1 MAIKA
6 AFFDIDGTLISLSNK
21 VVTESTANAVCQLHD
36 KGIKTFVATGRSRPE
51 IEAQD
56 MLRGMIFDG
65 VLANNGQ
72 QCYCKDGDL
81 RSIPLSE
88 EDVAA
93 LVRDVD
99 AHGYC
104 AWFTERD
111 RLYINRVNAR
121 VRQVMADIHTQI
133 PPIEDIHRALSNPV
147 YKVVVYLTPEEVAQW
162 PARVVRSS
170 VPMVFHPLS
179 SDFAPRSGGKIAAM
193 KELLDRFG
201 ILPEET
207 IAFGD
212 GPNDAEML
220 RLAGIGVAMGNG
232 SVEAKEAADY
242 ITDTCEN
249 DGIRK
254 ALEHFGLI

>member
-21 VVTESTANAVCQLHD
+21 VVTKSTACAVCQLHEA
-36 KGIKTFVATGRSRPE
+36 GVKTFVATGRSRPE
-51 IEAQD
+51 IETQD
-56 MLRGMIFDG
+56 MLRGMVFDA

-72 QCYCKDGDL
+72 QCYGGSGTL
-81 RSIPLSE
+81 RDIPLPR
-88 EDVAA
+88 EDVEA
-93 LVRDVD
+93 LVHHVD
-99 AHGYC
+99 EHGYC
-104 AWFTERD
+104 AWFTEAD
-111 RLYINRVNAR
+111 RLYINRVDER
-121 VRQVMADIHTQI
+121 VKTVMDDIHTEI
-133 PPIEDIHRALSNPV
+133 PQVGNIHRALTHPV
-147 YKVVVYLTPEEVAQW
+147 YKVVVYLTPGEVRQG
-162 PARVVRSS
+162 PASVVKHS
-170 VPMVFHPLS
+170 VPMRFHPLA
-179 SDFAPRSGGKIAAM
+179 SDFMPQSGGKIAAM
-193 KELLDRFG
+193 QALLDQFG

-212 GPNDAEML
+212 GPNDADML

-232 SVEAKEAADY
+232 SEEAKQAADY

>member
-6 AFFDIDGTLISLSNK
+6 AFFDIDGTLISLTNK
-21 VVTESTANAVCQLHD
+21 VVTESTALSVCQLHD

-56 MLRGMIFDG
+56 MLRGMAFDG

-72 QCYCKDGDL
+72 QCYGAQGAL
-81 RSIPLSE
+81 RDVPLSK
-88 EDVAA
+88 EDVEA
-93 LVRDVD
+93 LVQHVD
-99 AHGYC
+99 GHGYS
-104 AWFTERD
+104 AWFTEAD
-111 RLYINRVNAR
+111 RLYLNHIDERTKT
-121 VRQVMADIHTQI
+121 VMGDIHTEI
-133 PPIEDIHRALSNPV
+133 PQIEDIHRALTHPV
-147 YKVVVYLTPEEVAQW
+147 YKVVVYLTPEEVAEG
-162 PARVVRSS
+162 PARVVKDS
-170 VPMVFHPLS
+170 VPMRFHPLA
-179 SDFAPRSGGKIAAM
+179 SDFMPQSGGKIAAM

-232 SVEAKEAADY
+232 SIEAKEAADY

>member
-6 AFFDIDGTLISLSNK
+6 AFFDIDGTLISLTNK
-21 VVTESTANAVCQLHD
+21 VVTESTALSVCQLHV

-56 MLRGMIFDG
+56 MLRGMAFDG

-72 QCYCKDGDL
+72 QCYGAQGAL
-81 RSIPLSE
+81 RDVPLSK
-88 EDVAA
+88 EDVEA
-93 LVRDVD
+93 LVQHVD
-99 AHGYC
+99 EHGYS
-104 AWFTERD
+104 AWFTEAD
-111 RLYINRVNAR
+111 RLYLNHIDERTKT
-121 VRQVMADIHTQI
+121 VMGDIHTEI
-133 PPIEDIHRALSNPV
+133 PQIEDIHRALTHPV
-147 YKVVVYLTPEEVAQW
+147 YKVVVYLTPEEVAEG
-162 PARVVRSS
+162 PARVVKDS
-170 VPMVFHPLS
+170 VPMRFHPLA
-179 SDFAPRSGGKIAAM
+179 SDFMPQSGGKIAAM

-232 SVEAKEAADY
+232 SIEAKEAADY

>member
-6 AFFDIDGTLISLSNK
+6 AFFDIDGTLISLENK
-21 VVTESTANAVCQLHD
+21 VVTESTAQAVCQLHE
-36 KGIKTFVATGRSRPE
+36 KGILTFVATGRSRPE

-56 MLRGMIFDG
+56 MLRGMVFDG

-72 QCYCKDGDL
+72 QCYGEDGEL
-81 RSIPLSE
+81 RDIPLSE

-93 LVRDVD
+93 LVRHVD

-111 RLYINRVNAR
+111 RLYINRIDER
-121 VRQVMADIHTQI
+121 VKKVMSDIHTEI
-133 PPIEDIHRALSNPV
+133 PQVEDIHRALTHPV
-147 YKVVVYLTPEEVAQW
+147 YKVVVYLTPEEVARG
-162 PARVVRSS
+162 PARVVKES

-179 SDFAPRSGGKIAAM
+179 SDFMPQSGGKIAAM
-193 KELLDRFG
+193 KELLERFN